1 MTGIRNDHRWS
12 LLPEKQALHIFHIR
26 LAMTEI
32 GIKSLAKGILPAAV
46 RPHSEPVLR
55 TFSATGEIKP
65 AAKALHRQGIT
76 LVQSELKPFPGHIY
90 VLYVSLSDIAE
101 KIFRVDKVVTRV
113 DIPVPLDHQGIPA
126 GLAH

>member
-1 MTGIRNDHRWS
+1 
-12 LLPEKQALHIFHIR
+12 
-26 LAMTEI
+26 MTEI